1 MTFEELMKDFASVLG
16 SEAFAPGMET
26 ETCVFDFDGNEVTF
40 AKDPQAEA
48 VVMTAEVGDLP
59 DEGFDVFAHI
69 LMEANFLRLGTGGA
83 VIGID
88 ANMETCCLRRRD
100 PLASLDGKAYAEVVE
115 TFLNVL
121 EAWQRRL
128 DAYPELA
135 DGIADFKDAEAA
147 ESRRSL
153 IGEGMI
159 RV

>member
-16 SEAFAPGMET
+16 AEALAPDVET
-26 ETCVFDFDGNEVTF
+26 GTCAFDFDGNEVTF
-40 AKDPQAEA
+40 AKDPQTEA
-48 VVMTAEVGDLP
+48 VVMTAEIGDLP
-59 DEGFDVFAHI
+59 DEGFETFAHI
-69 LMEANFLRLGTGGA
+69 LMDANFLRLGTGGA
-83 VIGID
+83 IIGID

-100 PLASLDGKAYAEVVE
+100 PLASLDGKAYAEIVE

-135 DGIADFKDAEAA
+135 DGIADFRDAEAA
-147 ESRRSL
+147 ESRRVL
-153 IGEGMI
+153 IGDGMI

>member
-1 MTFEELMKDFASVLG
+1 MTFEDLMKDFASVLG
-16 SEAFAPGMET
+16 AEAFAPGVET

-40 AKDPQAEA
+40 AKDPQTEI
-48 VVMTAEVGDLP
+48 VVMTAEIGDLP
-59 DEGFDVFAHI
+59 NEGFETFAHI

-88 ANMETCCLRRRD
+88 ASMDTCCLLRRD

-128 DAYPELA
+128 DAYPDLA
-135 DGIADFKDAEAA
+135 DGIADFKAAESA
-147 ESRRSL
+147 ESRRFL
-153 IGEGMI
+153 IGDGMI

>member
-1 MTFEELMKDFASVLG
+1 MTFEELMKDFTSVIG
-16 SEAFAPGMET
+16 AEALAPDVET
-26 ETCVFDFDGNEVTF
+26 GACAFDFDGNEVTF
-40 AKDPQAEA
+40 TKDPKSEA

-69 LMEANFLRLGTGGA
+69 LMEANFMRLGTGGA
-83 VIGID
+83 VMGID
-88 ANMETCCLRRRD
+88 PGLETCCLRRRD
-100 PLASLDGKAYAEVVE
+100 PLASLDGKAYAEIVE

-135 DGIADFKDAEAA
+135 DGIADFRNAEAA
-147 ESRRSL
+147 ESRRVL
-153 IGEGMI
+153 IGDGMI

>member
-1 MTFEELMKDFASVLG
+1 MTYEELMKDFASVLG
-16 SEAFAPGMET
+16 TEAFAPGAET

-40 AKDPQAEA
+40 AKDPQTET
-48 VVMTAEVGDLP
+48 VVMTAEIGDLP
-59 DEGFDVFAHI
+59 DEGFETFAHI
-69 LMEANFLRLGTGGA
+69 LMDANFLRLGTGGA

-88 ANMETCCLRRRD
+88 PNMETCCLRRRD
-100 PLASLDGKAYAEVVE
+100 PLASLDGKAYAEIVE

-147 ESRRSL
+147 ESRRFL
-153 IGEGMI
+153 IGDGII
-159 RV
+159 RG